1 MLPRVLEP
9 EVMDT
14 AEEAEDYDS
23 MDHSQVNQRF
33 VEDWHAARL
42 RTGQL
47 PQTRLLDVGTGTA
60 LIPIE
65 YCRRFDDVQIV
76 AIDLAEEMLKLARRN
91 VERAG
96 FADRIELRLVD
107 AKRIPAADGE
117 FAGVVSNSIIHHIPN
132 PLLSFQEMVRVLAP
146 GGLLFVRDLMRPESE
161 TQMESL
167 VQTYAGEATPRQR
180 QLFRQSLHAAL
191 TVEEV
196 GDMLDQLGLDRER
209 VQATS
214 DRHWTVNV
222 WNPVER
228 IRIATS

>member
-23 MDHSQVNQRF
+23 MDHGQVNQRF

-42 RTGQL
+42 RTGHR

-65 YCRRFDDVQIV
+65 YCRRFADLQIV

-91 VERAG
+91 VEQSG
-96 FADRIELRLVD
+96 FADRIELRQVD

-117 FAGVVSNSIIHHIPN
+117 FAGVVSNSIIHHIPH

-146 GGLLFVRDLMRPESE
+146 GGLLFVRDLMRPETE
-161 TQMESL
+161 AELESL

-196 GDMLDQLGLDRER
+196 AAILDQLELSREC

-214 DRHWTVNV
+214 DRHWTVCA
-222 WNPVER
+222 WKR
-228 IRIATS
+228 ID

>member
-1 MLPRVLEP
+1 MLKRVLEP

-14 AEEAEDYDS
+14 AEEAADYDS
-23 MDHSQVNQRF
+23 MDHSHVNQRF
-33 VEDWHAARL
+33 VEDWHIACLTAGHDPL
-42 RTGQL
+42 KQQL
-47 PQTRLLDVGTGTA
+47 LLDVGTGTA

-65 YCRRFDDVQIV
+65 YCRRFADLQIV
-76 AIDLAEEMLKLARRN
+76 AIDLAEEMLKLARQN

-107 AKRIPAADGE
+107 AKRIPTADGE
-117 FAGVVSNSIIHHIPN
+117 FAGVVSNSIIHHIPH
-132 PLLSFQEMVRVLAP
+132 PLLSFREMVRVLAP
-146 GGLLFVRDLMRPESE
+146 GGLLFVRDLMRPKSE
-161 TQMESL
+161 TQLESL

-196 GDMLDQLGLDRER
+196 AAILDQLGLSGEC

-214 DRHWTVNV
+214 DRHWTVCAWKRV
-222 WNPVER
+222 D
-228 IRIATS
+228 